1 MLIKERPVGIWILA
15 FWSAAHAIPAL
26 FVAVDASGMKALIA
40 WAVIIGE
47 VALATGLIM
56 GWRFA
61 RYLVIAQVTVHV
73 FVFALFAC
81 ASLFIAL
88 AWGLHGVELAV
99 VLSIVGYLLLV
110 CWAFMY
116 LFHPGA
122 KEFFTR

>member
-15 FWSAAHAIPAL
+15 FWSAAHAIPAM
-26 FVAVDASGMKALIA
+26 FVAIDASGSKAVIA

-56 GWRFA
+56 GWRLA
-61 RYLVIAQVTVHV
+61 RYFLIAQVTVHV
-73 FVFALFAC
+73 FVFALFAW
-81 ASLFIAL
+81 ATLFVAI
-88 AWGLHGVELAV
+88 AWGLHGVELAI
-99 VLSIVGYLLLV
+99 VLSTAGYLLLV

-116 LFHPGA
+116 LFHPGV